1 MEISSFKKYSN
12 VISLGYICNVY
23 SLLSQVNR
31 NQAKQHKAFDNIA
44 TPMWAVYELFNNDF
58 ADFMKLENLAEK
70 SLFTNNDK
78 KFWIDTKYYIRFLLL
93 QDYAKM
99 KARMQLQIDNLLNV
113 CKTDNGEFLFIR
125 YEELNSYSKDG
136 DRISFPEYTDKYA
149 KTELEYCVMLSD
161 LFKVKYPTLKF
172 KILLMSAN
180 DNFVDQEHNIV
191 GIKSPIIDYR
201 DSDVSKQMYDLIKS
215 HESFLHLHL

>member
-1 MEISSFKKYSN
+1 
-12 VISLGYICNVY
+12 
-23 SLLSQVNR
+23 
-31 NQAKQHKAFDNIA
+31 
-44 TPMWAVYELFNNDF
+44 
-58 ADFMKLENLAEK
+58 
-70 SLFTNNDK
+70 
-78 KFWIDTKYYIRFLLL
+78 
-93 QDYAKM
+93 M